1 MSLTT
6 AKKYAENGIFN
17 EDVLNA
23 FHKNGW
29 TDELL
34 AKEYGYDAVRNGDA
48 MNADHFRAF
57 AQSVA
62 AQLSARK
69 ENAAIG
75 NIDSRWD
82 EMSEQQQ
89 QSIQNLL
96 AKYGYS
102 YNP

>member
-17 EDVLNA
+17 EDVLDV

-57 AQSVA
+57 AQSIA